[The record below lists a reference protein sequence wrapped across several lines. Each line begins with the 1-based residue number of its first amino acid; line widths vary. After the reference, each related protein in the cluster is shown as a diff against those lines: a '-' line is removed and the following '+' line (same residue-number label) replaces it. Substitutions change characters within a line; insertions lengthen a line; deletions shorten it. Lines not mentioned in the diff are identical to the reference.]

1 MDIVFT
7 ALILLLVVA
16 LSGVVLR
23 LLPFKLP
30 MPLVQIALGALLALP
45 GFGLHVQFDHELF
58 FLLFIPPL
66 LFADGWR
73 IPKREFFLLRGPIF
87 TLALGLVFFTVAG
100 VGYFVHWLIPA
111 VPLPVAF
118 ALASVLSPTDAVAV
132 SSITG
137 GTRMPP
143 RLLHVLEGEALMND
157 ASGLVSLQFAVA
169 AALTGAFSLGEAAL
183 KFVLV
188 AVGGAAVG
196 YAVTWVFSRV
206 RRRLVRWGGD
216 MDPPSQV
223 ALLLLMPFAAYLLAE
238 HFKVSGI
245 LAAVAAGMT
254 MNSTD
259 IAKGQH
265 VATRMQGSSV
275 WGMLEFVFNGIIF
288 LLLGLQLPA
297 ILGNARADIVQAG
310 GGEPWWLAVY
320 VLAITLA
327 LVLLRFVWVWL
338 TVRANRLLARL
349 RRRPMRTIGPRLMWV
364 TALSGVR
371 GAITLAGV
379 LSLPLALADGSPFP
393 ARDLMIFLAAGVI
406 LATLVLGSAALP
418 TLLRKLEL
426 PEEDPRVGEERL
438 AREHAAQAA
447 LRALEQHAYQL
458 GKDADEK
465 RTALVSRV
473 ANRVSADYRQRI
485 EAAGEDGEVPQQA
498 RQEAHV
504 ERELR
509 LAALRAE
516 REELYRLRRHYLI
529 NDQTQRA
536 LVRELDLAEASLT
549 GLGPDVH

>member
-1 MDIVFT
+1 
-7 ALILLLVVA
+7 
-16 LSGVVLR
+16 
-23 LLPFKLP
+23 
-30 MPLVQIALGALLALP
+30 
-45 GFGLHVQFDHELF
+45 
-58 FLLFIPPL
+58 
-66 LFADGWR
+66 
-73 IPKREFFLLRGPIF
+73 
-87 TLALGLVFFTVAG
+87 
-100 VGYFVHWLIPA
+100 
-111 VPLPVAF
+111 
-118 ALASVLSPTDAVAV
+118 
-132 SSITG
+132 
-137 GTRMPP
+137 
-143 RLLHVLEGEALMND
+143 
-157 ASGLVSLQFAVA
+157 
-169 AALTGAFSLGEAAL
+169 
-183 KFVLV
+183 
-188 AVGGAAVG
+188 
-196 YAVTWVFSRV
+196 
-206 RRRLVRWGGD
+206 
-216 MDPPSQV
+216 
-223 ALLLLMPFAAYLLAE
+223 
-238 HFKVSGI
+238 
-245 LAAVAAGMT
+245 
-254 MNSTD
+254 
-259 IAKGQH
+259 
-265 VATRMQGSSV
+265 MQGSSV

-418 TLLRKLEL
+418 ILLRKLEL